1 MGEKKRYSTKMI
13 ILIPV
18 FILGI
23 FSIVSNFTAIA
34 SIRSVNSDASQIADV
49 SLANITSLAEIEK
62 QTQDIHKLGLSH
74 IVATDLNSMIQLV
87 DDIRAK
93 EAELEEMLKEYHS
106 FVSDDTKAMYDS
118 MQENYEGLKY
128 ECSNLMAYSAAGDK
142 EKAYILANN
151 EIRNYAN
158 GIEDGITQIKEIVS
172 TDTAAERQSLAST
185 YRVSLLASVVTIF
198 ISVIALL
205 SAVVLVLRLVIMPL
219 TRTQKEI
226 SGIIDGIDQH
236 EGDLT
241 QRVSILANK
250 EVASLGSGINIFM
263 GKLQDIFKI
272 IISNSRKME
281 EVVNEVRDSVQASNG
296 SVSDLSA
303 LTEELSA
310 TMQDMAENT
319 SLINTNTE
327 SVANEVNEIAE
338 KTTEIN
344 RYTKEMKIH
353 AESIE
358 DSAQKSMESTSEKL
372 NEILK
377 ELEKAIQD
385 SGSVSQVNNL
395 TNDILNIASQTNL
408 LALNASIEA
417 ARAGEAGRG
426 FAVVATEISQLAAAS
441 QEAANNIQRI
451 NAIVTGAVENLAD
464 NANGLVSYMNDR
476 ILPEFERF
484 VESGSEYRD
493 KASFIEG
500 VMEEFEQRTDHLQ
513 QSMSEIAS
521 SVNTI
526 SHAIEEGVNGVVS
539 TADSTQ
545 LLVEDMDNISRR
557 MDENFDIACDLKKET
572 AIFTKL

>member
-1 MGEKKRYSTKMI
+1 
-13 ILIPV
+13 
-18 FILGI
+18 
-23 FSIVSNFTAIA
+23 
-34 SIRSVNSDASQIADV
+34 
-49 SLANITSLAEIEK
+49 
-62 QTQDIHKLGLSH
+62 
-74 IVATDLNSMIQLV
+74 
-87 DDIRAK
+87 
-93 EAELEEMLKEYHS
+93 
-106 FVSDDTKAMYDS
+106 

-128 ECSNLMAYSAAGDK
+128 ECSNLMAYSAAGNKDN
-142 EKAYILANN
+142 AYKLANN
-151 EIRNYAN
+151 EIKQYAD
-158 GIEDGITQIKEIVS
+158 GIEDQITQIKDNVKENTVLQ
-172 TDTAAERQSLAST
+172 RQHLAST
-185 YRVSLLASVVTIF
+185 YRVSLIDSMVTIV

-205 SAVVLVLRLVIMPL
+205 AAAVLVMRLVIMPL
-219 TRTQKEI
+219 TRTQNEI
-226 SGIIDGIDQH
+226 SGIIEGIDQH

-241 QRVSILANK
+241 KRVSILANK

-327 SVANEVNEIAE
+327 SVANEVNGIAE
-338 KTTEIN
+338 KTIEIN

-377 ELEKAIQD
+377 ELEQAIQD

-408 LALNASIEA
+408 FALNASIEA

-500 VMEEFEQRTDHLQ
+500 
-513 QSMSEIAS
+513 
-521 SVNTI
+521 
-526 SHAIEEGVNGVVS
+526 
-539 TADSTQ
+539 
-545 LLVEDMDNISRR
+545 
-557 MDENFDIACDLKKET
+557 ENRPSAAVHE
-572 AIFTKL
+572 

>member
-1 MGEKKRYSTKMI
+1 MKKKKQFSTKMI

-23 FSIVSNFTAIA
+23 FSIVSNFAA
-34 SIRSVNSDASQIADV
+34 VSSVRSVNSDAAQITDV
-49 SLANITSLAEIEK
+49 SLTNITQLAEIEK

-74 IVATDLNSMIQLV
+74 IVATDLDSMIQLV
-87 DDIRAK
+87 DDIRSK
-93 EAELEEMLKEYHS
+93 EASLEKLLADYKS
-106 FVSDDTKAMYDS
+106 FVTDDSSAMYNS
-118 MQENYEGLKY
+118 MLENYEGLKY

-142 EKAYILANN
+142 EKAYTLANN
-151 EIRNYAN
+151 EIKDYAD
-158 GIEDGITQIKEIVS
+158 GIEDGITQIKEIVN
-172 TDTAAERQSLAST
+172 TETAVQRQNLAST
-185 YRVSLLASVVTIF
+185 YRTSLLASVVTIC
-198 ISVIALL
+198 ISIVALVA
-205 SAVVLVLRLVIMPL
+205 AVLMVMRLVIMPL
-219 TRTQKEI
+219 SKTQHEI
-226 SGIIDGIDQH
+226 SGIIQGIDQH
-236 EGDLT
+236 AGDLT
-241 QRVSILANK
+241 QRVSILSNK

-272 IISNSRKME
+272 IISNSSKME
-281 EVVNEVRDSVQASNG
+281 EVVNEVRESVQASNG

-319 SLINTNTE
+319 SLINNNTE

-338 KTTEIN
+338 KTTELN
-344 RYTKEMKIH
+344 HYTKEMKMH

-358 DSAQKSMESTSEKL
+358 QSARENMESTSEKV
-372 NEILK
+372 NEILH
-377 ELEKAIQD
+377 ELEQAIQD
-385 SGSVSQVNNL
+385 SNSVSQVNNL

-417 ARAGEAGRG
+417 ARAGEAGKG

-451 NAIVTGAVENLAD
+451 NAIVIGAVENLAA
-464 NANGLVSYMNDR
+464 NANGLVGYMNDR

-484 VESGSEYRD
+484 VESGSAYKD
-493 KASFIEG
+493 KASFIES

-513 QSMSEIAS
+513 QSMSQIAS

-545 LLVEDMDNISRR
+545 LLVEDMDNISHR
-557 MDENFDIACDLKKET
+557 MDENFEIACDLKKET

>member
-1 MGEKKRYSTKMI
+1 MI

-23 FSIVSNFTAIA
+23 FSIVSNFTAVA

-49 SLANITSLAEIEK
+49 SLANITSLAEIEN

-93 EAELEEMLKEYHS
+93 EAQLEEMLEEYHS

-128 ECSNLMAYSAAGDK
+128 ECSNLMAYSAAGNKDN
-142 EKAYILANN
+142 AYKLANN
-151 EIRNYAN
+151 EIKQYAD
-158 GIEDGITQIKEIVS
+158 GIEDQITQIKDNVKENTVLQ
-172 TDTAAERQSLAST
+172 RQHLAST
-185 YRVSLLASVVTIF
+185 YRVSLIDSMVTIV

-205 SAVVLVLRLVIMPL
+205 AAAVLVMRLVIMPL
-219 TRTQKEI
+219 TRTQNEI
-226 SGIIDGIDQH
+226 SGIIEGIDQH

-241 QRVSILANK
+241 KRVSILANK

-327 SVANEVNEIAE
+327 SVANEVNGIAE
-338 KTTEIN
+338 KTIEIN

-377 ELEKAIQD
+377 ELEQAIQD

-426 FAVVATEISQLAAAS
+426 FAVVATEISQLAA
-441 QEAANNIQRI
+441 
-451 NAIVTGAVENLAD
+451 
-464 NANGLVSYMNDR
+464 VSY
-476 ILPEFERF
+476 
-484 VESGSEYRD
+484 
-493 KASFIEG
+493 
-500 VMEEFEQRTDHLQ
+500 THLRAH
-513 QSMSEIAS
+513 ET
-521 SVNTI
+521 SV
-526 SHAIEEGVNGVVS
+526 
-539 TADSTQ
+539 
-545 LLVEDMDNISRR
+545 
-557 MDENFDIACDLKKET
+557 
-572 AIFTKL
+572 

>member
-23 FSIVSNFTAIA
+23 FSIVSNFTAVA

-93 EAELEEMLKEYHS
+93 EAELEEMLKKYHS

>member
-23 FSIVSNFTAIA
+23 FSIVSNFTAVA

-93 EAELEEMLKEYHS
+93 EAELEEMLKKYHS

-395 TNDILNIASQTNL
+395 TNDILNIAGQTNL

>member
-13 ILIPV
+13 ILVPV

-23 FSIVSNFTAIA
+23 FSIVSNFMAVA

-74 IVATDLNSMIQLV
+74 IVATDLNSMIRLV

-93 EAELEEMLKEYHS
+93 EAQLEEMLKEYHS

-151 EIRNYAN
+151 EIRNYAD

-172 TDTAAERQSLAST
+172 ADTAAERQSLASA

-198 ISVIALL
+198 ISAIALF

-241 QRVSILANK
+241 QRVSILSNK

-358 DSAQKSMESTSEKL
+358 DSAQKNMEFTSEKL

-385 SGSVSQVNNL
+385 SGSVSQINNL
-395 TNDILNIASQTNL
+395 TDDILNIASQTNL

-464 NANGLVSYMNDR
+464 NANGLVGYMNDR

-513 QSMSEIAS
+513 QSMSEIAL

-539 TADSTQ
+539 AADSTQ
-545 LLVEDMDNISRR
+545 LLVEDMDNISHR

>member
-1 MGEKKRYSTKMI
+1 MI

-23 FSIVSNFTAIA
+23 FSIVSNFTAVA

-49 SLANITSLAEIEK
+49 SLANITSLAEIEN

-93 EAELEEMLKEYHS
+93 EAQLEEMLEEYHS

-128 ECSNLMAYSAAGDK
+128 ECSNLMAYSAAGNKDN
-142 EKAYILANN
+142 AYKLANN
-151 EIRNYAN
+151 EIKQYAD
-158 GIEDGITQIKEIVS
+158 GIEDQITQIKDNVKENTVLQ
-172 TDTAAERQSLAST
+172 RQHLAST
-185 YRVSLLASVVTIF
+185 YRVSLIDSMVTIV

-205 SAVVLVLRLVIMPL
+205 AAAVLVMRLVIMPL
-219 TRTQKEI
+219 TRTQNEI
-226 SGIIDGIDQH
+226 SGIIEGIDQH

-241 QRVSILANK
+241 KRVSILANK

-327 SVANEVNEIAE
+327 SVANEVNGIAE
-338 KTTEIN
+338 KTIEIN

-377 ELEKAIQD
+377 ELEQAIQD

-500 VMEEFEQRTDHLQ
+500 VMEGFEQRTDHLQ

>member
-1 MGEKKRYSTKMI
+1 MI

-23 FSIVSNFTAIA
+23 FSIVSNFTAVA

-49 SLANITSLAEIEK
+49 SLANITSLAEIEN

-93 EAELEEMLKEYHS
+93 EAQLEEMLEEYHS

-128 ECSNLMAYSAAGDK
+128 ECSNLMAYSAAGNKDN
-142 EKAYILANN
+142 AYKLANN
-151 EIRNYAN
+151 EIKQYAD
-158 GIEDGITQIKEIVS
+158 GIEDQITQIKDNVKENTVLQ
-172 TDTAAERQSLAST
+172 RQHLAST
-185 YRVSLLASVVTIF
+185 YRVSLIDSMVTIV

-205 SAVVLVLRLVIMPL
+205 AAAVLVMRLVIMPL
-219 TRTQKEI
+219 TRTQNEI
-226 SGIIDGIDQH
+226 SGIIEGIDQH

-241 QRVSILANK
+241 KRVSILANK

-327 SVANEVNEIAE
+327 SVANEVNGIAE
-338 KTTEIN
+338 KTIEIN

-377 ELEKAIQD
+377 ELEQAIQD

-408 LALNASIEA
+408 FALNASIEA

>member
-1 MGEKKRYSTKMI
+1 MI

-23 FSIVSNFTAIA
+23 FSIVSNFTAVA

-49 SLANITSLAEIEK
+49 SLANITSLAEIEN

-93 EAELEEMLKEYHS
+93 EAQLEEMLEEYHS

-128 ECSNLMAYSAAGDK
+128 ECSNLMAYSAAGNKDN
-142 EKAYILANN
+142 AYKLANN
-151 EIRNYAN
+151 EIKQYAD
-158 GIEDGITQIKEIVS
+158 GIEDQITQIKDNVKENTVLQ
-172 TDTAAERQSLAST
+172 RQHLAST
-185 YRVSLLASVVTIF
+185 YRVSLIDSMVTIV

-205 SAVVLVLRLVIMPL
+205 AAAVLVMRLVIMPL
-219 TRTQKEI
+219 TRTQNEI
-226 SGIIDGIDQH
+226 SGIIEGIDQH

-241 QRVSILANK
+241 KRVSILANK

-327 SVANEVNEIAE
+327 SVANEVNGIAE
-338 KTTEIN
+338 KTIEIN

-377 ELEKAIQD
+377 ELEQAIQD